1 MKNRDKLRNRA
12 LYDLMV
18 TINRS
23 RHKLCPIE
31 IVGER
36 KPKCL
41 PSIYGLAQT
50 DCEKCIQRW
59 LNEERKCEHE
69 TNSTKT

>member
-1 MKNRDKLRNRA
+1 MKNREKLLNRV

-23 RHKLCPIE
+23 SHKRCPIE

-36 KPKCL
+36 KPECVNA
-41 PSIYGLAQT
+41 PEGLAQT
-50 DCEKCIQRW
+50 ECESCIQRW
-59 LNEERKCEHE
+59 LNEEVE
-69 TNSTKT
+69 T

>member
-1 MKNRDKLRNRA
+1 MTNRDKLRNRA

-23 RHKLCPIE
+23 SHKLCPIE

-36 KPKCL
+36 KPECV
-41 PSIYGLAQT
+41 PAPEGLAQT
-50 DCEKCIQRW
+50 DCEGCIQAW
-59 LNEERKCEHE
+59 LNEEVEM
-69 TNSTKT
+69 

>member
-1 MKNRDKLRNRA
+1 MKNREKINNMA

-23 RHKLCPIE
+23 KHKLCPIE

-36 KPKCL
+36 KPECVNA
-41 PSIYGLAQT
+41 PEGLAQT
-50 DCEKCIQRW
+50 DCEGCIQDW
-59 LNEERKCEHE
+59 LNLPSKP
-69 TNSTKT
+69 SL

>member
-1 MKNRDKLRNRA
+1 MKKREKINNMA

-18 TINRS
+18 TISRS

-36 KPKCL
+36 KPECVNA
-41 PSIYGLAQT
+41 PEGLAQT
-50 DCEKCIQRW
+50 DCERCIQDW
-59 LNEERKCEHE
+59 LNREVSE
-69 TNSTKT
+69 